1 MFMNLKEEIF
11 GVRCELCRREFEI
24 CHDEVIV
31 SINNKKVAVR
41 KKDIGL
47 LEPAEK
53 FAVLGESACYLKNS
67 GIFDL
72 IGPARNRDFLLKIN
86 SRGYLHEFLVPEREV
101 LFLK

>member
-1 MFMNLKEEIF
+1 MNLKNEVF
-11 GVRCELCRREFEI
+11 GIKCELLGREFEI

-31 SINNKKVAVR
+31 SINNKKIVVR

-53 FAVLGESACYLKNS
+53 FAVLGEKACYLKNS

-86 SRGYLHEFLVPEREV
+86 SRGYLHEFFVSEGDV
-101 LFLK
+101 LFLN